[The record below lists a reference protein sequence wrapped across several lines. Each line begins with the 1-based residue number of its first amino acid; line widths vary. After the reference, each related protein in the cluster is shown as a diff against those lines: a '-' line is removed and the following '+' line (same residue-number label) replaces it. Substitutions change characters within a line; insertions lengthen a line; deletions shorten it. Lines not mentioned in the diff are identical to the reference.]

1 MNLQGRIELA
11 AHLRSASQVA
21 KVITEDWCNRELY
34 CPVCDSER
42 LLQERP
48 NSRARDFTCACCRE
62 RFELKS
68 GRGWSRTRI
77 PDAAYGTMIAAIRS
91 DRTPNLFVMQ
101 YSRNWTIENLLLI
114 PRYFFVESAIEKR
127 PPLARTAQRAGWVG
141 CNILMNRIAD
151 EGKIGMV
158 MGGAETPPEQVR
170 ALVKRTESLRTVPA
184 RVRGWTLDVLTT
196 IQRLNQPEFSLAD
209 AYSLENDLAQL
220 HPGNRNVRP
229 KIRQQLQVLRDLGLL
244 EFLGGAHYRLRREPR
259 SSKPNLSGTPK

>member
-48 NSRARDFTCACCRE
+48 NSRACDFTCAQCRE

-68 GRGWSRTRI
+68 GRGWSHTRI
-77 PDAAYGTMIAAIRS
+77 PDAAYGAMIAAIRS
-91 DRTPNLFVMQ
+91 DQTPNLFVMQ
-101 YSRNWTIENLLLI
+101 YSPNWNIQNLLLI

-127 PPLARTAQRAGWVG
+127 PPLAATAQRAGWIG
-141 CNILMNRIAD
+141 CNILLNRIAD
-151 EGKIGMV
+151 EGKIGIV
-158 MGGAETPPEQVR
+158 TGGTETPREQVR
-170 ALVKRTESLRTVPA
+170 ALVKHTELLRALPA
-184 RVRGWTLDVLTT
+184 RVRGWTLDVLTA
-196 IQRLNQPEFSLAD
+196 IQRLSQPEFSLAD
-209 AYSLENDLAQL
+209 AYSFENHLAQL
-220 HPGNRNVRP
+220 HPENRNVRP

-244 EFLGGAHYRLRREPR
+244 EFLGNAHYRLHKEPHP
-259 SSKPNLSGTPK
+259 SKGSFGVAPN